1 MAISTFSVRMESDV
15 KNELDKICAQLGL
28 NTSVA
33 INIFARTVIREKRI
47 PFEISLA
54 TGETAGANAFQAL
67 RKQAKANGVQGMSL
81 SEINSEIDRAR
92 GKKNEMLCSD

>member
-33 INIFARTVIREKRI
+33 INIFVIKGHA
-47 PFEISLA
+47 ISRGL
-54 TGETAGANAFQAL
+54 
-67 RKQAKANGVQGMSL
+67 SL
-81 SEINSEIDRAR
+81 IHI
-92 GKKNEMLCSD
+92 

>member
-15 KNELDKICAQLGL
+15 KNELDKVCAQLGL

-54 TGETAGANAFQAL
+54 TGETAGTNAFQAL
-67 RKQAKANGVQGMSL
+67 RKQAKATLAFIRPVR
-81 SEINSEIDRAR
+81 I
-92 GKKNEMLCSD
+92 

>member
-15 KNELDKICAQLGL
+15 KNELDKVCAQLGL

-67 RKQAKANGVQGMSL
+67 RKQAKANGIQGMSL

-92 GKKNEMLCSD
+92 GKK

>member
-81 SEINSEIDRAR
+81 SEINSEIDLAR
-92 GKKNEMLCSD
+92 GKK

>member
-47 PFEISLA
+47 PFEILA
-54 TGETAGANAFQAL
+54 CHRQNSRGERVSSSTQTGESQW
-67 RKQAKANGVQGMSL
+67 
-81 SEINSEIDRAR
+81 
-92 GKKNEMLCSD
+92 CSGDVSI

>member
-1 MAISTFSVRMESDV
+1 MAMSTFSVRMESNV

-54 TGETAGANAFQAL
+54 ADGTAGANTFQAL
-67 RKQAKANGVQGMSL
+67 RKQAKADGIQGMSL
-81 SEINSEIDRAR
+81 SEINSEINRAR
-92 GKKNEMLCSD
+92 GKK

>member
-81 SEINSEIDRAR
+81 SEINSEINRAR
-92 GKKNEMLCSD
+92 GKK

>member
-81 SEINSEIDRAR
+81 PEINSEIDRAR
-92 GKKNEMLCSD
+92 GKNEMLCSD

>member
-67 RKQAKANGVQGMSL
+67 RKQAKANGVHGMSL
-81 SEINSEIDRAR
+81 SEINSEIDCAR
-92 GKKNEMLCSD
+92 GKK

>member
-81 SEINSEIDRAR
+81 PEINSEIDRAR
-92 GKKNEMLCSD
+92 GKK

>member
-15 KNELDKICAQLGL
+15 KYELDKVCAQLGL

-92 GKKNEMLCSD
+92 GKK

>member
-15 KNELDKICAQLGL
+15 KNELDKVCAQLGL

-67 RKQAKANGVQGMSL
+67 RKQAKANGLQGMSL
-81 SEINSEIDRAR
+81 SEINSEINRAR
-92 GKKNEMLCSD
+92 GKK

>member
-33 INIFARTVIREKRI
+33 INIFARAVIREKRI

-92 GKKNEMLCSD
+92 GKK

>member
-54 TGETAGANAFQAL
+54 SGETAGANAFQAL

-92 GKKNEMLCSD
+92 GKK

>member
-1 MAISTFSVRMESDV
+1 MAISTFSVLMESDV

-92 GKKNEMLCSD
+92 GKK

>member
-1 MAISTFSVRMESDV
+1 MESDV

-92 GKKNEMLCSD
+92 GKK

>member
-15 KNELDKICAQLGL
+15 KNELDKVFAQLGL

-92 GKKNEMLCSD
+92 GKK

>member
-47 PFEISLA
+47 PFEISLV

-81 SEINSEIDRAR
+81 SEINSEIDCAR
-92 GKKNEMLCSD
+92 GKK